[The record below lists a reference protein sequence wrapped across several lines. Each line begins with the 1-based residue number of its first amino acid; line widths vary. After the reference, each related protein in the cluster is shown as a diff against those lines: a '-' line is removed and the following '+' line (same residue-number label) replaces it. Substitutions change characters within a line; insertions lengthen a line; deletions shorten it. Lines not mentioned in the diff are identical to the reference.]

1 MDYKKTNEYQ
11 LDKLKTDFQ
20 NIQSIIEEIKLSKT
34 ILLEKIDQSKVL
46 YQDLIKKNNTKLFL
60 FCLDSLYFQYKLSLM
75 DYESMEND
83 FRFIVNRMYCDYYK
97 LYNII
102 VLEMSENGY
111 ITLERKPFPQYKDLD
126 ILHEYDWTTIIGI
139 HNEILSVIDRLY
151 AKYREN
157 VSGIENYVETKRSI
171 VSISNFLNT
180 LKYENGLLEN
190 EIMLY
195 INYMSFF
202 HFSQKKTLVR
212 LYSKMVE
219 FNKHIDEYSNI
230 GNVISID
237 DINSVSEEKDEET
250 ISISESEY
258 NSILKNETNEF
269 VEYPVRE
276 ILQFPVLEKREEQ
289 EKFQEPIVK
298 RDIIPVLEK
307 REEPIVEREMIEN
320 PVLEKREEPEKIQEE
335 EKSEEQIIQEVL
347 EEEPQLDLISLSSSD
362 TDEDFHNLEV
372 KTILH
377 EFYQGVFPKE
387 LEESEKTEKIE

>member
-1 MDYKKTNEYQ
+1 
-11 LDKLKTDFQ
+11 
-20 NIQSIIEEIKLSKT
+20 
-34 ILLEKIDQSKVL
+34 
-46 YQDLIKKNNTKLFL
+46 
-60 FCLDSLYFQYKLSLM
+60 
-75 DYESMEND
+75 
-83 FRFIVNRMYCDYYK
+83 
-97 LYNII
+97 
-102 VLEMSENGY
+102 MSENGY

-269 VEYPVRE
+269 VEYPSRE

-298 RDIIPVLEK
+298 RDII
-307 REEPIVEREMIEN
+307 